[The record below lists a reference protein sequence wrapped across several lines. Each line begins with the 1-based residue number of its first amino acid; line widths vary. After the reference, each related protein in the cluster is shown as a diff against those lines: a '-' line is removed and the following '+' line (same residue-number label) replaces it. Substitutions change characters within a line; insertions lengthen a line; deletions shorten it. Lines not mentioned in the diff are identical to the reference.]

1 MVIGEQSLEIM
12 WRDLTD
18 EVVMVHI
25 SQLFLNQLLFV
36 SLILLKLCVYV
47 CVCG

>member
-12 WRDLTD
+12 CRDLTD